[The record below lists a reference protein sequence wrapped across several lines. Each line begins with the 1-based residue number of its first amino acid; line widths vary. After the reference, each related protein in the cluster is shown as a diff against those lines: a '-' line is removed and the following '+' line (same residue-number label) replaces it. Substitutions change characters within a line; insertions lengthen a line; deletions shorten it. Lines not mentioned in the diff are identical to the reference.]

1 MEPSGNRA
9 ADNNLDSTAKL
20 MAEALNKASA
30 ELEKLVGVFCDHLT
44 AFNQELGRSFQ
55 DEARSAED
63 RMDSRLRQTV
73 EAMQKDKE
81 EILKRLAE
89 YKQNE
94 IQAIIDTG
102 KESRGRLAI
111 KVDETAAEFSRTLA
125 EKMTELQSL
134 LSGPQAEAL
143 SRYDTLRAEVAA
155 TGQELLTF
163 LTDKSSEKLES
174 LSSACEFIES
184 EASQSVAATTEK
196 IQTAETAAAASAA
209 TAQKVFEEAIES
221 RDKSVK
227 DELESAQQASLEYLK
242 ERQASCVALLDDTSA
257 SGKKY
262 AEEVSV
268 SFDVSM
274 SDLSSLLNT
283 LYDGRLRNLLAQSR
297 TEIVNSAR
305 KAEERIISTRNDLHA
320 TLKELQ
326 REYVEK
332 FDKLYESFEKSLE
345 DDNKDGRQQARG
357 GKDARAREQ
366 LNALFRRLGQEMIDT
381 AGNAANRIENDF
393 QKSVSAFEK
402 RIESARDSAC
412 ESLEREF
419 KLMQKELARTKQDF
433 DKQLSELESQLI
445 RIEKDGRDAADIVQ
459 TIRSASLEF

>member
-9 ADNNLDSTAKL
+9 TDNNLDSTAKL
-20 MAEALNKASA
+20 MAEALSKASA
-30 ELEKLVGVFCDHLT
+30 ELEKLVSVFCDHLT
-44 AFNQELGRSFQ
+44 VFNQELGRSFV

-63 RMDSRLRQTV
+63 RMDTRLRNTI
-73 EAMQKDKE
+73 EALQRDRE

-89 YKQNE
+89 FKQTE

-111 KVDETAAEFSRTLA
+111 KVDQTVAEFSRTLS
-125 EKMTELQSL
+125 EKMIELQAL

-143 SRYDTLRAEVAA
+143 AKYETVRGEVAA

-163 LTDKSSEKLES
+163 LTDKSAGQLES
-174 LSSACEFIES
+174 LTTACEFIES
-184 EASQSVAATTEK
+184 EATQTVTEALTKIDALLATYSEHGG
-196 IQTAETAAAASAA
+196 ASEQQFA
-209 TAQKVFEEAIES
+209 EAIAAKEQS
-221 RDKSVK
+221 TPQ
-227 DELESAQQASLEYLK
+227 ELDAEKQQSIDALKQEETTCLENLAAVAS
-242 ERQASCVALLDDTSA
+242 
-257 SGKKY
+257 SGKQY

-274 SDLSSLLNT
+274 SDLSALLNT
-283 LYDGRLRNLLAQSR
+283 LYDARLKNVLAQSR
-297 TEIVNSAR
+297 TEIVNAAR
-305 KAEERIISTRNDLHA
+305 KAEERIMSTRNDLHA

-326 REYVEK
+326 RDYVEK
-332 FDKLYESFEKSLE
+332 FEKLYETFEKSVE
-345 DDNKDGRQQARG
+345 EEVKEAKSPG
-357 GKDARAREQ
+357 GAKDARAREQ

-381 AGNAANRIENDF
+381 AGNAANRIEGDF
-393 QKSVSAFEK
+393 QKSVTAFEK
-402 RIESARDSAC
+402 RIETARDSAC

-419 KLMQKELARTKQDF
+419 KLMQKELVRTKHDF
-433 DKQLSELESQLI
+433 DKQVTELQSQLV